1 MRKLIFILFIFL
13 CEGMFAQTYGNEW
26 IKYDQKYYSF
36 PVVQSGIYKIDYSIL
51 LAAGVPMSSFQS
63 ANVQLFGK
71 EREVPILIE
80 DGGDNN
86 LNPGDYILFYAAR
99 NDGWLDSTLYDDPSW
114 LGNPK
119 YSLYNDTIQ
128 YFFTWNTQT
137 NNKRIQVESDI
148 NTSGYTPAD
157 FVLFEKSAWFNEK
170 YNEGEKS
177 SDASS
182 SFFVHG
188 EGWGKQH

>member
-1 MRKLIFILFIFL
+1 M
-13 CEGMFAQTYGNEW
+13 CMFAQTYGNEW